1 MPRRRLEEPGE
12 PGRLLRI
19 ERDRRLGFLAVPDAE
34 TGVLRLGE
42 VNRDAEAAVAYVR
55 VALEVLDDLRALRL
69 AAMRTEP
76 EVVLYLSPALATA
89 AHVLVLCPRPS
100 QVKPTAPRIASTGA

>member
-69 AAMRTEP
+69 AAVWTEA
-76 EVVLYLSPALATA
+76 E
-89 AHVLVLCPRPS
+89 LVLHFS
-100 QVKPTAPRIASTGA
+100 PTRAAARQRHRSLVSRVLARL